1 LGFRA
6 TLSIRATRFSESL
19 THLAVS
25 IFSRLGRR
33 LARDSARYFGQA
45 SLPPL
50 AWRRV
55 TGRTP
60 EYWETPGARTGLLNP
75 SRGDLESHFLHRG
88 LRFGILHER
97 IPYKTGAM
105 ILCHQHGDTE
115 VNSQHVRVIPAS

>member
-1 LGFRA
+1 HRDALPFPTRRSSDLG
-6 TLSIRATRFSESL
+6 
-19 THLAVS
+19 
-25 IFSRLGRR
+25 
-33 LARDSARYFGQA
+33 ARYFGQA

-88 LRFGILHER
+88 LRFGIQGHLVKDSVV
-97 IPYKTGAM
+97 P
-105 ILCHQHGDTE
+105 CGDRKSTRL
-115 VNSQHVRVIPAS
+115 NSSHVAT